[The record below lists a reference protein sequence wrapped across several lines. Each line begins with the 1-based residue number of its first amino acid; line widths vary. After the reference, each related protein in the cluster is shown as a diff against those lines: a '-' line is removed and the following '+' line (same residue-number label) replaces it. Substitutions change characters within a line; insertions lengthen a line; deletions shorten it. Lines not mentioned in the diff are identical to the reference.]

1 MNLVFKEDVKMAEEI
16 INKLICEELKVF
28 RRIVKAGKAG
38 LTAELANALD
48 RAAAEEMAARG
59 EKVGR

>member
-1 MNLVFKEDVKMAEEI
+1 MAEEI

>member
-16 INKLICEELKVF
+16 INKLIREKLKVF
-28 RRIVKAGKAG
+28 RKIVKAGKAG

-48 RAAAEEMAARG
+48 RVAAEEMAARG

>member
-1 MNLVFKEDVKMAEEI
+1 MAEEI

-28 RRIVKAGKAG
+28 RKIVKAGRAG

-48 RAAAEEMAARG
+48 RAAAEEMTVRG
-59 EKVGR
+59 EKVDR